1 MKEKQKSNTVIL
13 TIILSATFLVVM
25 IGATF
30 AYFTAKVSG
39 NDTASSVIVNT
50 ASLGTITY
58 TNGTELKL

>member
-25 IGATF
+25 VGATF

-50 ASLGTITY
+50 ASLLYIKMG
-58 TNGTELKL
+58 